1 VGDSFAADEAVM
13 EIETDKTTVAV
24 PAPFSG
30 SLTDILVKDGDTVK
44 PGQALFKIKPGAAP
58 AKAAAPAAAAPAP
71 APAAPKAAPAP
82 AVLPAWHSAIM

>member
-30 SLTDILVKDGDTVK
+30 SLTRYAIDIDRR
-44 PGQALFKIKPGAAP
+44 
-58 AKAAAPAAAAPAP
+58 
-71 APAAPKAAPAP
+71 
-82 AVLPAWHSAIM
+82 